1 MSKPDD
7 YSEQKIASIEKNAN
21 DTKKETT
28 VTKKNAPNIICIL
41 LESFCDPDEI
51 KFLNYNQDPI
61 PTFHNLEKN
70 YTSGYLTVPVVGAGT
85 ANTEFEVLLSLIH
98 I

>member
-7 YSEQKIASIEKNAN
+7 YSEQKIASIEKNVN
-21 DTKKETT
+21 DTKKATT

-51 KFLNYNQDPI
+51 
-61 PTFHNLEKN
+61 
-70 YTSGYLTVPVVGAGT
+70 
-85 ANTEFEVLLSLIH
+85 
-98 I
+98 